1 MQERDAVAILKQE
14 NGKTFIANES
24 YIRIGKPLLLL
35 LPDGTTVLT
44 SNVSSWNT
52 GYGGTITIYTRYVE
66 WTTLWS
72 NKQHGFTI

>member
-24 YIRIGKPLLLL
+24 SIRIGKPLLLL

-44 SNVSSWNT
+44 SNVSSWNNCN
-52 GYGGTITIYTRYVE
+52 GTITIYTRYVE
-66 WTTLWS
+66 WTILWS
-72 NKQHGFTI
+72 TKQHGFSL

>member
-24 YIRIGKPLLLL
+24 YIRIGKPLVLL

-44 SNVSSWNT
+44 SNVSSWNNCN
-52 GYGGTITIYTRYVE
+52 GTITIYTRYVE
-66 WTTLWS
+66 WTILWS
-72 NKQHGFTI
+72 SKQHGFNI